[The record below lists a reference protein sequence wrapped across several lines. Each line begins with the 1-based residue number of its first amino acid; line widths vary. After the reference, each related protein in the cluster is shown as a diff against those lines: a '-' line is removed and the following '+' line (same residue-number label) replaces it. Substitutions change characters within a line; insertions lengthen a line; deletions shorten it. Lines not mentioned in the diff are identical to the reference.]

1 MYGALRAIG
10 GAALKAAPALG
21 KGAVNFAGGA
31 MLGTGNLIGKG
42 TMASGIGRAAS
53 TGSSI
58 GHALTSTKGP
68 SVMGFP
74 MGKTSAILENAA
86 NRVKQLS
93 PTDIAD
99 IASYG
104 AFMGAKVVDP
114 VEHPVL
120 HTVLDAAGLAGLA
133 GTTAYGMTRDPHER
147 MPGAKDLM
155 GLALM
160 GSALYDRAKA
170 HGH

>member
-1 MYGALRAIG
+1 MIGALRAIG
-10 GAALKAAPALG
+10 GAAMKAAPVLG

-31 MLGTGNLIGKG
+31 TLGVGKS
-42 TMASGIGRAAS
+42 MAAQAGRAAS
-53 TGSSI
+53 TTSSI

-68 SVMGFP
+68 SVMGFGL
-74 MGKTSAILENAA
+74 GKTSAVLENAA
-86 NRVKQLS
+86 NRIKQLS
-93 PTDIAD
+93 PSDIAD
-99 IASYG
+99 MASYG
-104 AFMGAKVVDP
+104 AFIGAKIADP
-114 VEHPVL
+114 EKHPIL
-120 HTVLDAAGLAGLA
+120 HNVLDAGGLIGLA
-133 GTTAYGMTRDPHER
+133 GTTAYGMTRDKSER